1 MVQKRRTYVMTSS
14 EIDNEIEKTIK
25 IWESSFTVSPLD
37 QLAKFQIKSDIIR
50 MIMKVREES

>member
-1 MVQKRRTYVMTSS
+1 MVQKRRTYVMTAR

-50 MIMKVREES
+50 MNHGS

>member
-1 MVQKRRTYVMTSS
+1 MVQKRRTYVMTAR

-50 MIMKVREES
+50 MIMKVREEN

>member
-1 MVQKRRTYVMTSS
+1 MTSS